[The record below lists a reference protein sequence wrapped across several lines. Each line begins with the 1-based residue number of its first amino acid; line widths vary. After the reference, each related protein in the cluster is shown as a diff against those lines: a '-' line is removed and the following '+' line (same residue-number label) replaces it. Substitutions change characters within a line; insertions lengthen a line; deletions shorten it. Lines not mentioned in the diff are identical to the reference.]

1 MQRIAILILAYF
13 IQEDYLNKMRLK
25 NTILFMLFI
34 SMIVIV
40 GCSKTLPKTPL
51 EFQKE
56 LLAGSGTY
64 LNTQRTWQL
73 DSTRI
78 NGVNSVLTPVQRN
91 YKKTFTFD
99 SKYSDTDNN
108 TGKWEI
114 STLNKLKQTYVYQFS
129 SKQDS
134 ITYDIV
140 SINSAQMS
148 LSIKLSN
155 GQTAIYSFKIS
166 N

>member
-1 MQRIAILILAYF
+1 MQRMGISILAYF
-13 IQEDYLNKMRLK
+13 IQEDYLNKMKVK
-25 NTILFMLFI
+25 NTILLILLFSSI
-34 SMIVIV
+34 TIII
-40 GCSKTLPKTPL
+40 GCSKTVAKTPL

-56 LLAGSGTY
+56 LLGGSGTY

-78 NGVNSVLTPVQRN
+78 NGINTVLSTVQKN

-108 TGKWEI
+108 SGKWEI
-114 STLNKLKQTYVYQFS
+114 ATLNKLKQTYIYQFS
-129 SKQDS
+129 NKQDS

-140 SINSAQMS
+140 SINSA
-148 LSIKLSN
+148 L
-155 GQTAIYSFKIS
+155 
-166 N
+166 